1 MRRSQAPSQR
11 GKRPFVSPL
20 VSNRPPAVA
29 EKKTKESPAKRPKI
43 EDDEEGTTVNV
54 EIDSESVEMTE
65 VKQEAEEA
73 KTTSATSPAA
83 GRRAG
88 LGVRRSF
95 KSPTAAPSSSTT
107 SARPT
112 TPRQVTP
119 VKKEETDSP
128 AGESHYYRVMWCKYS
143 RKKHKTYNDGT
154 HATWCTTLPTLCV
167 HFVSRLRCRSRWQ
180 ACW

>member
-1 MRRSQAPSQR
+1 
-11 GKRPFVSPL
+11 VSPL
-20 VSNRPPAVA
+20 VSNRAPAAVA

-43 EDDEEGTTVNV
+43 EDDDEGANETV

-65 VKQEAEEA
+65 VKQEEA

-95 KSPTAAPSSSTT
+95 KSPTATPASSST

-119 VKKEETDSP
+119 VKKEETDST

-154 HATWCTTLPTLCV
+154 HANHYYPCACTSSHV
-167 HFVSRLRCRSRWQ
+167 FVVGLGGRRAGDQ
-180 ACW
+180 GG

>member
-1 MRRSQAPSQR
+1 
-11 GKRPFVSPL
+11 VSPL
-20 VSNRPPAVA
+20 VSNRAPAVA
-29 EKKTKESPAKRPKI
+29 EKKTKESAKRPKI
-43 EDDEEGTTVNV
+43 EDEGSNENV

-73 KTTSATSPAA
+73 KTSAASPAA

-95 KSPTAAPSSSTT
+95 KSPTATPSSSTT
-107 SARPT
+107 PTRPT

-119 VKKEETDSP
+119 VKKEETNSQ

-143 RKKHKTYNDGT
+143 RKKHKTYNDGM
-154 HATWCTTLPTLCV
+154 HASCTTPTLCV
-167 HFVSRLRCRSRWQ
+167 HFVSRLCCGPRLQ
-180 ACW
+180 VCW